1 MFCGKV
7 KEFLHQKGIAYTEKD
22 ISNDDAAFNELTGKG
37 FFATPVTMIDG
48 DAVVGFNKP
57 KLEQLLGS

>member
-7 KEFLHQKGIAYTEKD
+7 KEFLHHRGIAYTEKD
-22 ISNDDAAFNELTGKG
+22 ISKDDTAYTELTDRG
-37 FFATPVTMIDG
+37 FYATPVTMVDG

-57 KLEQLLGS
+57 RLEQLLG